1 MDSPSPQRLHSL
13 DAVRGGALL
22 LGIFFHAAFS
32 FLPGD
37 QIWIVADTQ
46 RSDAISGTAFVLHIF
61 RMSLFFILAGY
72 FARMQ
77 ANRLGTGGFV
87 KDRLK
92 RIGVPLVVFWPIMIA
107 CFTGIAI
114 WSFTLLTAAGAPES
128 AMPPPPPMTAETF
141 PLTHLWFLYMLLVL
155 YAGTLLARALLKVT
169 DLADRL
175 GRLADKALSWRG
187 IGIALPIVLAIPVAW
202 AFMNQPEWHAF
213 FGIPAPEYGFVP
225 NRIAVVA
232 YGIAFLLGWV
242 LQRSLDHLSQV
253 TKLWPAYLVIAA
265 LLSVYCLTQI
275 GTTFTYVQPLPEAAE
290 IVYPVAYAIAV
301 WTWCLGLIGLAMKI
315 WSKESGVRRYIADS
329 SYWLYLIHLPV
340 VMALQVWVSQWALA
354 AEIKYL
360 IVLGLSVPL
369 MLLSYEL
376 LVRYTFV
383 GWILNGKKR
392 KRANTAMQEA
402 PA

>member
-1 MDSPSPQRLHSL
+1 M
-13 DAVRGGALL
+13 L
-22 LGIFFHAAFS
+22 LGVFFHAAFS
-32 FLPGD
+32 FFPGD

-46 RSDAISGTAFVLHIF
+46 RSDAISGTAYVLHIF

-77 ANRLGTGGFV
+77 DNRLGTGGFV

-92 RIGVPLVVFWPIMIA
+92 RIGVPLIIFWPIMIA

-114 WSFTLLTAAGAPES
+114 WSFTLLAAAEAGGS
-128 AMPPPPPMTAETF
+128 GMPPPPPMTAETF

-155 YAGTLLARALLKVT
+155 YAGTLLARALLNLT
-169 DLADRL
+169 GLADLL
-175 GRLADKALSWRG
+175 GRLTDAAFSWRG
-187 IGIALPIVLAIPVAW
+187 VGLVLPIALAIPIAL
-202 AFMNQPEWHAF
+202 AFLNQPAWHAF

-232 YGIAFLLGWV
+232 YGLAFLLGWV
-242 LQRSLDHLSQV
+242 LQRSLDHLNKA
-253 TKLWPAYLVIAA
+253 TKLWPAYLVVAA
-265 LLSVYCLTQI
+265 ILSAYCLVQI
-275 GTTFTYVQPLPEAAE
+275 GTTFSYVQPLPEAAE
-290 IVYPVAYAIAV
+290 IAYPLAYALAV
-301 WTWCLGLIGLAMKI
+301 WTWCLGLIGLAMKA
-315 WSKESGVRRYIADS
+315 WSKESRVRRYIADS

-340 VMALQVWVSQWALA
+340 VMALQVCVSQWLLA

-360 IVLGLSVPL
+360 IVLGLSIPL

-392 KRANTAMQEA
+392 KRANRALQEA